1 MKKMKCRNCKIIIL
15 SMLLCTGMCA
25 CSGKG
30 QAEVKEYT
38 NTDFVMDTVVSET
51 LYTAGN
57 DVNSGIGE
65 ILEEV
70 ENQYLSWTEEESEVY
85 QIDQNAGKTVQISDE
100 LAGYLDKIL
109 DIAEAS
115 GGAFDPTMGKVIQL
129 WDIGG
134 ENPRIP
140 SQDELDS
147 LLNDTGYQK
156 VVLDGNQIT
165 LNSGAALDLGAVGK
179 GIGCDAV
186 LGFLKEQE
194 EVSGM
199 ILNLGGSSVM
209 TYGEKPDQTPWR
221 VAVRDPRDTEGDYLG
236 IINMNDGEFLSTSG
250 DYEKYFMENGK
261 RYHHILDP
269 ATGYPVWNGLT
280 AVTVIC
286 NSGLTA
292 DALSTACF
300 VLGRENAAGLLE
312 KYGAD
317 ALFVDEEHKIY
328 MTDGMQDRF
337 ELTKD
342 TYMEEELS

>member
-70 ENQYLSWTEEESEVY
+70 ENQYLSWTEEGSEVY

-100 LAGYLDKIL
+100 LEGYLDKIL

-221 VAVRDPRDTEGDYLG
+221 VAVRDPRDYLG